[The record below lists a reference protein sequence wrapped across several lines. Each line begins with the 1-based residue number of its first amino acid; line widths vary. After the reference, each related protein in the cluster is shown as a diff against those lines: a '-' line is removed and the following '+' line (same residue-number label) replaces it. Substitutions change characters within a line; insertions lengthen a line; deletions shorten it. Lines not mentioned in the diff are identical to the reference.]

1 MTRMEIVRVY
11 VRIGVQLVHVTK
23 KRTAVT
29 HVQTTLVV
37 MIIFAIAMLLPV
49 IIVLVNVSGKRMRS
63 TCLVMKKNKSCCH
76 DNIFA

>member
-23 KRTAVT
+23 KRTALT

-63 TCLVMKKNKSCCH
+63 TYLVMKKNKSCCH